1 MMPPSSEV
9 QERQRLSWWG
19 QGKAPA
25 AGGIFVIM
33 DRIATLLVHSDATV
47 RAALRGQLAGV
58 GFLRVLGEAADA
70 YEASELLRAIPY
82 GVLFCGVDLPGG
94 VGGFE
99 LAEALIAAKRKPE
112 LIFIAEDETKAC
124 RAFELGAADYLP
136 WPFPPGRLAL
146 TVERLA
152 RLRPAFRE
160 APVPEW
166 RGGGS
171 TGEDEDAGEDGETVR
186 LPLEDDEEDRF
197 LSALR
202 QAWDLGQTRP
212 ADIEKLPITLDG
224 RTILLPYAQILFIEA
239 YEDYSFVHTATQKLL
254 TSYRLKNLEERLRPH
269 RFFRVHRKY
278 LVNLDLVTEIASLP
292 GGNFMLRTAG
302 KTRIELPIGR
312 RRIAELKQILGL

>member
-1 MMPPSSEV
+1 
-9 QERQRLSWWG
+9 
-19 QGKAPA
+19 
-25 AGGIFVIM
+25 M
-33 DRIATLLVHSDATV
+33 DRIATLLVHPDASV
-47 RAALRGQLAGV
+47 RTALRGHLAGV
-58 GFLRVLGEAADA
+58 EFLRVLGEAADA
-70 YEASELLRAIPY
+70 YEASELLRAIAY

-112 LIFIAEDETKAC
+112 LIFIADDETRAC

-166 RGGGS
+166 RAGGP
-171 TGEDEDAGEDGETVR
+171 TADTDDGESDDGETVR
-186 LPLEDDEEDRF
+186 LPLEEDEEDRF

-202 QAWDLGQTRP
+202 QAWDMGQTRP

-312 RRIAELKQILGL
+312 RRIGELKQILGL

>member
-1 MMPPSSEV
+1 
-9 QERQRLSWWG
+9 
-19 QGKAPA
+19 
-25 AGGIFVIM
+25 M
-33 DRIATLLVHSDATV
+33 DRVVTLLVHPDPEV
-47 RAALRGQLAGV
+47 RAVLRDHLAGV
-58 GFLRVLGEAADA
+58 DFIRVIGEAADA
-70 YEASELLRAIPY
+70 REASELLRAIPY
-82 GVLFCGVDLPGG
+82 GLLFCGVGLPGE

-112 LIFIAEDETKAC
+112 LVFIAPDASLAL

-146 TVERLA
+146 TVDRLA
-152 RLRPAFRE
+152 RLRPTFRQ
-160 APVPEW
+160 APPPEW
-166 RGGGS
+166 RAGGPS
-171 TGEDEDAGEDGETVR
+171 AASEDEAEDAEETVR
-186 LPLEDDEEDRF
+186 LPLEEDEEDRF

-202 QAWDLGQTRP
+202 QAWDIRQTRP

-312 RRIAELKQILGL
+312 RRIGELKQILGL